1 MVIGQLL
8 SAVIGYSLVV
18 VIMNNNNLMTRQILN
33 DDEDNDD
40 GDDDDDDDDDDVQ
53 SPSNKVTY
61 NPIIGYLI
69 TSNYY

>member
-40 GDDDDDDDDDDVQ
+40 GDDDDDDVQ

-61 NPIIGYLI
+61 NPITGYLI